1 MGGARLL
8 GVSLAATAV
17 LLLAGPPTSRA
28 ADPPNPNDPC
38 ISGTRNVCGTTGV
51 GSYKTYRYGTR
62 WFGDFRNV
70 VPGQFHMYCIDLRF
84 WYPGPDYD
92 YKEVPAAGL
101 RNRANELIPVSN
113 LQKIAYAIW
122 TYGRTTDD
130 NTAAA
135 VMLYVHSLM
144 GDARPGEV
152 DPAAA
157 GPAVS
162 ALYTRIGREAARY
175 HGPYRVDVALPTAIG
190 AGKTATATIRVLSA
204 AGVPLPNLDLSLSA
218 TGASSVPSTART
230 NAVGVATVQVTATG
244 AGGVHLTATTEPLPS
259 TLPQIFR
266 PSKPQAARNGQRLA
280 AGASQRVSNTDTS
293 AGRKAQVSMSTSAT
307 PGEVVSGGRSTDK
320 VTLTG
325 ALPSYRQ
332 NVTVRLYGPFRTVA
346 AIDCATKPVFV
357 STFQANGPGSYTTA
371 AATLTQPGYYQYQE
385 IAPSDANHL
394 GFTTPCNAP
403 TERVRVQ
410 AQPTVHTVVSAKSVA
425 ANGSVS
431 DTVTVTGLWG
441 EQVTVQAALYGPFP
455 ARNAIACSGT
465 PVWTGT
471 IQVTADGTYQTE
483 AHALATPGYYTY
495 YETIAAG
502 EFVRAV
508 KTPCADVAETTIV
521 PGQPAVKTQV
531 SAQQTK
537 PGGTITDKVVVTGIG
552 KLALPVQV
560 ALYGPFATRGAI
572 ACSGSPYW
580 HGSFVARGDGTYTT
594 AAVRI
599 EKAGYYTYRETI
611 AASEASPPD
620 GDDVRRHGRDDLRAR
635 AAGGDDDHLQRGRP
649 PRRGDL
655 RPRPGQGSRQD
666 RGQDPG
672 RAVRPVRDPSGDRV
686 HHAPPRVDRGHC
698 PRRRCGENAAVPPG
712 EDGVLHLP
720 RAPGRIAAGLRV
732 HHSVRGR
739 RRDVAGAAGD
749 RHRSRR
755 RRPLRARPRRR
766 ERAHTRAARLPGDR
780 RAGVGGRDRHP
791 ARCARSSALDPP
803 HRLVEGRR
811 RAGREVGVDPHHRPR
826 RQRDGGRRCVLPSQ
840 GGKGRSP
847 GHGHHGRR
855 AHLRLPRRFRPR
867 LPQAW
872 PTDERVLA
880 EGPAAARPRH
890 VRRAVHRLRRA
901 TTATTSS
908 WWPCPSS

>member
-8 GVSLAATAV
+8 GLALAAATV

-113 LQKIAYAIW
+113 LQKMAYAIW

-157 GPAVS
+157 GPAVT

-175 HGPYRVDVALPTAIG
+175 HGPYRVDVALPGAIG

-218 TGASSVPSTART
+218 TGASSVPSTVRT
-230 NAVGVATVQVTATG
+230 NATGVATVQVTATG

-293 AGRKAQVSMSTSAT
+293 GGRKAQVSMSTSAT

-385 IAPSDANHL
+385 IAPSDANHI

-425 ANGSVS
+425 AGGSVS

-560 ALYGPFATRGAI
+560 ALYGPFPTRGAI
-572 ACSGSPYW
+572 TCSGTPYW

-611 AASEASPPD
+611 AASEASPGTATTCADTAETTFAHAQPA
-620 GDDVRRHGRDDLRAR
+620 VTTITSNEVV
-635 AAGGDDDHLQRGRP
+635 
-649 PRRGDL
+649 
-655 RPRPGQGSRQD
+655 RPGATIFDRVRVTGSRQD

-686 HHAPPRVDRGHC
+686 HHAPPRLDRSHC
-698 PRRRCGENAAVPPG
+698 PGRRRGENAAVPPG

-720 RAPGRIAAGLRV
+720 RAADRIAARLRV
-732 HHSVRGR
+732 HYPVRGR
-739 RRDVAGAAGD
+739 RRDVARAAGD

-766 ERAHTRAARLPGDR
+766 ERAHTREDRVPGDQ

-791 ARCARSSALDPP
+791 ARRARGSALDPP

-826 RQRDGGRRCVLPSQ
+826 RQRDGWRRRVLPSQ
-840 GGKGRSP
+840 GGKRRSP

-855 AHLRLPRRFRPR
+855 AHLHLPRRLRPR
-867 LPQAW
+867 LPQA
-872 PTDERVLA
+872 
-880 EGPAAARPRH
+880 
-890 VRRAVHRLRRA
+890 
-901 TTATTSS
+901 
-908 WWPCPSS
+908 

>member
-8 GVSLAATAV
+8 GLALAAAAV

-38 ISGTRNVCGTTGV
+38 ISGTRNICGTTGV

-70 VPGQFHMYCIDLRF
+70 VPAQFHMYCIDLRF

-113 LQKIAYAIW
+113 LQKMAYAIW

-157 GPAVS
+157 GPAVT

-175 HGPYRVDVALPTAIG
+175 HGPYQVDVALPGAIG

-204 AGVPLPNLDLSLSA
+204 AGVPLPNLDLALSA
-218 TGASSVPSTART
+218 TGASSVPSTVRT
-230 NAVGVATVQVTATG
+230 NATGVATVHVTATG

-259 TLPQIFR
+259 TVPQIFR

-293 AGRKAQVSMSTSAT
+293 GGRKAQVSMSTSAT

-357 STFQANGPGSYTTA
+357 NTFQANGPGSYTTA

-385 IAPSDANHL
+385 VAPSDANHI

-410 AQPTVHTVVSAKSVA
+410 AQPTVHTVVSAKSVTA
-425 ANGSVS
+425 SGSVS

-560 ALYGPFATRGAI
+560 ALYGPFPTRGVI
-572 ACSGSPYW
+572 TCSGTPYW

-611 AASEASPPD
+611 AASEASPGTATTCADTAETTFAHAQPAVTTITSNEV
-620 GDDVRRHGRDDLRAR
+620 VRPGAAIFDRVLVRGLGKTAARIRVELFGPFATR
-635 AAGGDDDHLQRGRP
+635 AAIGCTTRLHGSTVVTARGDGVMRTPPFRLARTGFYTFRERLIGSPLVSAFTTPCAVVAETSLVRPEIVTGRGDVARYVRVRAGESAPTRVRIASLGIDAPVSAVGIDIPRGVLAVPPSIRHTGWWKDGAAPGARSGSILITGHVDSATGGVGAFFRLKAASAGARVSVTTAAGRIFTYRVVSVRDYLKRDLPTSVYSLRGRP
-649 PRRGDL
+649 RLVLVTCGGPFIES
-655 RPRPGQGSRQD
+655 QGHY
-666 RGQDPG
+666 
-672 RAVRPVRDPSGDRV
+672 RDNV
-686 HHAPPRVDRGHC
+686 VLV
-698 PRRRCGENAAVPPG
+698 AVP
-712 EDGVLHLP
+712 V
-720 RAPGRIAAGLRV
+720 
-732 HHSVRGR
+732 
-739 RRDVAGAAGD
+739 
-749 RHRSRR
+749 
-755 RRPLRARPRRR
+755 
-766 ERAHTRAARLPGDR
+766 
-780 RAGVGGRDRHP
+780 
-791 ARCARSSALDPP
+791 
-803 HRLVEGRR
+803 
-811 RAGREVGVDPHHRPR
+811 
-826 RQRDGGRRCVLPSQ
+826 
-840 GGKGRSP
+840 
-847 GHGHHGRR
+847 
-855 AHLRLPRRFRPR
+855 
-867 LPQAW
+867 
-872 PTDERVLA
+872 
-880 EGPAAARPRH
+880 
-890 VRRAVHRLRRA
+890 
-901 TTATTSS
+901 
-908 WWPCPSS
+908 